1 MKKYIHHQLLK
12 QQEPLVLELS
22 KQWTFRM
29 VEKFPSKTYMNTRY
43 ANPSI
48 WCVLPECTNKI
59 KWIKQD
65 LKNKFPDP
73 KVCRDAQFFPT
84 KNGYVYT
91 CKNCDTLLSLEAFLR
106 KYFPER
112 VESYR
117 NLFTINT
124 GENNDLLER
133 AMKRVQEKE
142 SKRQSSSS

>member
-1 MKKYIHHQLLK
+1 MINYL
-12 QQEPLVLELS
+12 
-22 KQWTFRM
+22 
-29 VEKFPSKTYMNTRY
+29 
-43 ANPSI
+43 
-48 WCVLPECTNKI
+48 I

-65 LKNKFPDP
+65 LKNKFPDT

>member
-1 MKKYIHHQLLK
+1 MYIHHQLLK

-22 KQWTFRM
+22 KQWTFKM
-29 VEKFPSKTYMNTRY
+29 VERFSSKRYMNTRY

-73 KVCRDAQFFPT
+73 TVHRDAQFFPT
-84 KNGYVYT
+84 ENGYIYT
-91 CKNCDTLLSLEAFLR
+91 CSNCGTMLCLESFLR
-106 KYFPER
+106 KHCPEK

-117 NLFTINT
+117 NLLAPSKS
-124 GENNDLLER
+124 GYE
-133 AMKRVQEKE
+133 AMMERVQKKLEERE
-142 SKRQSSSS
+142 SKRQSSSP